1 MPDRNAPELR
11 PEWGELLARDDYKRD
26 FRERDALIRGR
37 DSWKLERRQYFEE
50 QDSPSWEAAR
60 RGDWGEALRLLEDR
74 RPALLAIG
82 REDAARRSFFH
93 RVRVVERP
101 WTDYLRWQLHSL
113 RIRAECGER
122 VRMVDAAELADSE
135 EFGQLPEIVVLGGRT
150 LYQVRYSEAGIPAG
164 AIRYTDPDL
173 VLRWEGYL
181 ADLHRVGED
190 VLAYFER
197 EAAHLLPP
205 A

>member
-1 MPDRNAPELR
+1 M
-11 PEWGELLARDDYKRD
+11 
-26 FRERDALIRGR
+26 
-37 DSWKLERRQYFEE
+37 
-50 QDSPSWEAAR
+50 
-60 RGDWGEALRLLEDR
+60 
-74 RPALLAIG
+74 
-82 REDAARRSFFH
+82 
-93 RVRVVERP
+93 VERP

-122 VRMVDAAELADSE
+122 VRMVDAVEMADSE

-197 EAAHLLPP
+197 EAAHGRWWFGGRCGSGVRAPRRCIGGQAAMAARSLSVRRSR
-205 A
+205 